1 MAFDWGSAI
10 YDLAGMIPFGG
21 IAQVAYDISQ
31 GEYEIHDAVEKA
43 EDAVEELIK
52 IPEKQLVTYSEQYE
66 IPLSTMKNLRTQLAS
81 YLNQVANNQVIA
93 NDALNKLSSISGEI
107 LSHEGRQKL
116 KLKEA
121 KNTTKA
127 DYQKANEK
135 MLAANSSANNLQSK
149 IDTLQDISSR
159 ATNSAN
165 DSAVR
170 DVEQKYG
177 VTVNRVAADIKQQ
190 EMKKNEL

>member
-1 MAFDWGSAI
+1 MAFDWGSAL
-10 YDLAGMIPFGG
+10 YDLAGMVPFGG

-43 EDAVEELIK
+43 ADAVQELSNM
-52 IPEKQLVTYSEQYE
+52 PEKQMVTYSEQYE
-66 IPLSTMKNLRTQLAS
+66 IPLSTMKNLRIQLAS

-93 NDALNKLSSISGEI
+93 GDALNKLASLSAEI
-107 LSHEGRQKL
+107 QSHEGRQKL
-116 KLKEA
+116 ELRKA
-121 KNTTKA
+121 KDTTKA

-135 MLAANSSANNLQSK
+135 MLAANTGANNLQTK

-170 DVEQKYG
+170 DVEQQYG
-177 VTVNRVAADIKQQ
+177 VTVNRVTSDIKQK
-190 EMKKNEL
+190 EI